1 MKKFIALLALVALV
15 LAAIPAYAREEQPAE
30 EAWYELDEESRVLTV
45 RLPANPT
52 TGYEWNFDISDPAA
66 LELLTMEYTGD
77 EADAQMVGVGG
88 QWVASFYST
97 LEGTGE
103 VDLTLT
109 YQRAGEEA
117 AGEQRLIKIAIGEN
131 NQLQVLSAEVVDLDA

>member
-1 MKKFIALLALVALV
+1 M
-15 LAAIPAYAREEQPAE
+15 
-30 EAWYELDEESRVLTV
+30 LTV

-77 EADAQMVGVGG
+77 EADEQMVGVGG

-131 NQLQVLSAEVVDLDA
+131 NQLQVLAAEVVDLDA

>member
-1 MKKFIALLALVALV
+1 MKKLIALFALLALV
-15 LAAIPAYAREEQPAE
+15 LAGIPAWAREEQPAE

-52 TGYEWNFDISDPAA
+52 TGYEWNVNISDPAA

-131 NQLQVLSAEVVDLDA
+131 NQLQVLAAEVVDLDA

>member
-1 MKKFIALLALVALV
+1 MKKLIALFALLALV
-15 LAAIPAYAREEQPAE
+15 LAGIPAWAREEQPAE

-52 TGYEWNFDISDPAA
+52 TGYEWNFNISDPAA

-131 NQLQVLSAEVVDLDA
+131 NQLQVLAAEVVDLDA

>member
-1 MKKFIALLALVALV
+1 MKKLIALLALMALV
-15 LAAIPAYAREEQPAE
+15 LAGIPAWAREEQPAE

-77 EADAQMVGVGG
+77 EADEQMVGVGG

-131 NQLQVLSAEVVDLDA
+131 NQLQVLAAEVVDLDA